1 MVERLL
7 DRQVSLLEY
16 LTSSGAIYGASG
28 AAVADQAPPGFDP
41 GMLRLEACFSHEKRM
56 DKIQSV
62 FPQTFRLL
70 GDARAGIV
78 RDFAAT
84 FPPVDISRLANAR
97 QFHEFL
103 RARWQESLPEPPHLR
118 DVAACEFAFAM
129 ARAPSPVDEE
139 LPPAGRPARGAIR
152 RHPGII
158 LLSCEYDVRPVF
170 EAQGQDQSQDQSRDP
185 ARAALSIRRETLL
198 AIFLPPGEQHPQT
211 FEILPV
217 VFDLL
222 AVLEDWTVPSEFVL
236 GPESDEL
243 IRELADSALIEV
255 RL

>member
-1 MVERLL
+1 MH
-7 DRQVSLLEY
+7 DRVCHHDRID
-16 LTSSGAIYGASG
+16 SSKREIHPNRNSG
-28 AAVADQAPPGFDP
+28 NKLQ
-41 GMLRLEACFSHEKRM
+41 EAE
-56 DKIQSV
+56 
-62 FPQTFRLL
+62 
-70 GDARAGIV
+70 
-78 RDFAAT
+78 
-84 FPPVDISRLANAR
+84 
-97 QFHEFL
+97 
-103 RARWQESLPEPPHLR
+103 
-118 DVAACEFAFAM
+118 
-129 ARAPSPVDEE
+129 
-139 LPPAGRPARGAIR
+139 
-152 RHPGII
+152 
-158 LLSCEYDVRPVF
+158 
-170 EAQGQDQSQDQSRDP
+170 GQDQSQDQSRDP